1 MHVDDMASACLYI
14 MNLNE
19 KTYKANTKPML
30 SHVNI
35 GTGKDCTIR
44 ELAETIAKV
53 TGFKGE
59 IRFGPPNP
67 TEQHGSSWT

>member
-1 MHVDDMASACLYI
+1 
-14 MNLNE
+14 
-19 KTYKANTKPML
+19 ML

-35 GTGKDCTIR
+35 GTGKDCTIS

-59 IRFGPPNP
+59 IRFDPSKPDGTPRKLLDISRLNALGWE
-67 TEQHGSSWT
+67 TAISLEDGIRQTYQWF